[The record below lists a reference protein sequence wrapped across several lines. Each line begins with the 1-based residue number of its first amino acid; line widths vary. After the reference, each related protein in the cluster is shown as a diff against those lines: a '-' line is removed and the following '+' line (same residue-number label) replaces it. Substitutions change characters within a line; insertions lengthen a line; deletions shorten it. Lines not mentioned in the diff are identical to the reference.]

1 MLRLGRDGLT
11 ILRDEVLSDPKLEP
25 VGEGPARGPASGY
38 EWVWDDPFSLNV

>member
-25 VGEGPARGPASGY
+25 VGEGPYAAPPQDTNGCGTILSR
-38 EWVWDDPFSLNV
+38 